1 MHVSRGVS
9 HCREQMAA
17 VVAEN
22 DEMRNELSAF
32 DPAFFDEIEDLK
44 YDHHQLKLR
53 CQDYEQVVQELSS
66 QIGIAPPDEAID
78 ARS

>member
-1 MHVSRGVS
+1 MSS
-9 HCREQMAA
+9 
-17 VVAEN
+17 EN

-53 CQDYEQVVQELSS
+53 CQDYEQVVQELSH
-66 QIGIAPPDEAID
+66 QLGITPSVIEN
-78 ARS
+78 